1 MVDMDAKL
9 IMQLRQMTGA
19 GVLDAQRAL
28 AESNGNVDAAA
39 EALRK
44 KGQAKA
50 ASRTDRTTREGMVGH
65 YIHAT
70 GKVGALVE
78 VACETD
84 FVARSEEFRSLVH
97 DLAMHVTA
105 SSPLYL
111 APEDV
116 PPEVLA
122 KEREIAGAEAA
133 GSGKPANVIEKIVEG
148 KLAKYYA
155 DTCLLKQPFIKDED
169 VTVAERI
176 QQVIAKTGENIQ
188 VRRFCRF
195 AL

>member
-1 MVDMDAKL
+1 MDAKT

-19 GVLDAQRAL
+19 GVLDAQKAL
-28 AESNGNVDAAA
+28 AASNGNLEAAA
-39 EALRK
+39 ETLRK

-50 ASRTDRTTREGMVGH
+50 ASRSERTTREGLVGH

-84 FVARSEEFRSLVH
+84 FVARSEEFTTLVH
-97 DLAMHVTA
+97 DLAMHITA
-105 SSPLYL
+105 SNPLYL

-122 KEREIAGAEAA
+122 KEKEIAAAEFA
-133 GSGKPANVIEKIVEG
+133 GSGKPAAVIEKITEG

-169 VTVAERI
+169 ITVADRI

>member
-1 MVDMDAKL
+1 MDAKL
-9 IMQLRQMTGA
+9 VMQLRAMTGA
-19 GVLDAQRAL
+19 GVLDAQKAL
-28 AESNGNVDAAA
+28 GASNGDIEAAA

-50 ASRTDRTTREGMVGH
+50 ASRAERATCEGMVAS
-65 YIHAT
+65 YIHAN

-84 FVARSEEFRSLVH
+84 FVARSEEFKQLVH

-111 APEDV
+111 SPEDV
-116 PPEVLA
+116 PEDVLA

-133 GSGKPANVIEKIVEG
+133 GSGKPQAIVEKIIEG
-148 KLAKYYA
+148 RIAKYFA
-155 DTCLLKQPFIKDED
+155 DTCLLQQSFIKDED
-169 VTVAERI
+169 MTVAERVR
-176 QQVIAKTGENIQ
+176 QVIAKTGENVQ

>member
-1 MVDMDAKL
+1 MDPKL
-9 IMQLRQMTGA
+9 IMTLRNATGA
-19 GVLDAQRAL
+19 GVLDAKKAL
-28 AESNGNVDAAA
+28 EECGGDVSKAA

-50 ASRTDRTTREGMVGH
+50 AARQERTTREGLVGH

-84 FVARSEEFRSLVH
+84 FVARSDEFKSLVH

-105 SSPLYL
+105 SNPLYL
-111 APEDV
+111 SLEDI

-122 KEREIAGAEAA
+122 KEKEIATAEFA
-133 GSGKPANVIEKIVEG
+133 GSGKPAAVIEKIAEG

-155 DTCLLKQPFIKDED
+155 DTCLLNQPFIKDED

-176 QQVIAKTGENIQ
+176 QQAIVKTGENIV

-195 AL
+195 EL

>member
-1 MVDMDAKL
+1 MDAKL
-9 IMQLRQMTGA
+9 IMTLRNATGA
-19 GVLDAQRAL
+19 GVLDAKKAL
-28 AESNGNVDAAA
+28 EECGGDVSKAA

-50 ASRTDRTTREGMVGH
+50 AARQERTTRDGLVGH

-84 FVARSEEFRSLVH
+84 FVARSEEFKALVH

-105 SSPLYL
+105 SNPLYL
-111 APEDV
+111 SPDDI

-122 KEREIAGAEAA
+122 KEKEIATAEFA
-133 GSGKPANVIEKIVEG
+133 GSGKTAAVIEKIAEG
-148 KLAKYYA
+148 KLTKFYA
-155 DTCLLKQPFIKDED
+155 DTCLLAQPFIKDED
-169 VTVAERI
+169 MTVADRI
-176 QQVIAKTGENIQ
+176 QQAIAKTGENI
-188 VRRFCRF
+188 VIRRFCRF
-195 AL
+195 EL

>member
-1 MVDMDAKL
+1 MDAKL
-9 IMQLRQMTGA
+9 VMQLRARTGA
-19 GVLDAQRAL
+19 GVLDAQKAL
-28 AESNGNVDAAA
+28 AESNGNLETAA
-39 EALRK
+39 ETLRK

-50 ASRTDRTTREGMVGH
+50 ASRAERETREGMVAS
-65 YIHAT
+65 YIHAN

-84 FVARSEEFRSLVH
+84 FVARSEEFKQLVH

-111 APEDV
+111 SDADV

-133 GSGKPANVIEKIVEG
+133 GSGKPAAVVEKIVEG
-148 KLAKYYA
+148 KLAKYVA
-155 DTCLLKQPFIKDED
+155 DTCLLAQSFIKDED
-169 VTVAERI
+169 VTVAERV

-195 AL
+195 SL

>member
-1 MVDMDAKL
+1 MDPKL
-9 IMQLRQMTGA
+9 IMTLRNATGA
-19 GVLDAQRAL
+19 GVLDAKKAL
-28 AESNGNVDAAA
+28 EECGGDVSKAA

-50 ASRTDRTTREGMVGH
+50 AARQERTTREGLVGH

-84 FVARSEEFRSLVH
+84 FVARSDEFKSLVH

-105 SSPLYL
+105 SNPLYL
-111 APEDV
+111 SPDDI

-122 KEREIAGAEAA
+122 KEKEIATAEFA
-133 GSGKPANVIEKIVEG
+133 GSGKPAAVIEKIAEG

-155 DTCLLKQPFIKDED
+155 DTCLLNQPFIKDED

-176 QQVIAKTGENIQ
+176 QQAIAKTGENIV

-195 AL
+195 SL

>member
-1 MVDMDAKL
+1 MDPKL
-9 IMQLRQMTGA
+9 IMTLRNATGA
-19 GVLDAQRAL
+19 GVLDAKKAL
-28 AESNGNVDAAA
+28 EECGGDVSKAA

-50 ASRTDRTTREGMVGH
+50 AARQERTTREGLVGH

-105 SSPLYL
+105 SNPLYL
-111 APEDV
+111 SPDDI
-116 PPEVLA
+116 PSEVLA
-122 KEREIAGAEAA
+122 KEKEIATAEFA
-133 GSGKPANVIEKIVEG
+133 GSGKPAAVIEKIAEG
-148 KLAKYYA
+148 KLAKYYT
-155 DTCLLKQPFIKDED
+155 DTCLLNQPFIKDED

-176 QQVIAKTGENIQ
+176 QQAIAKTGENIQ

-195 AL
+195 AF

>member
-1 MVDMDAKL
+1 MDAKL
-9 IMQLRQMTGA
+9 IMDLRNATGA
-19 GVLDAQRAL
+19 GVLDAKKAL
-28 AESNGNVDAAA
+28 EECGGDVSKAA

-50 ASRTDRTTREGMVGH
+50 AARQERTTREGLVGH

-84 FVARSEEFRSLVH
+84 FVARSEEFKTLVH

-105 SSPLYL
+105 SNPLYL
-111 APEDV
+111 SLEDI

-122 KEREIAGAEAA
+122 KEKEIATAEFA
-133 GSGKPANVIEKIVEG
+133 GSGKPAAVIEKIAEG

-155 DTCLLKQPFIKDED
+155 DTCLLNQPFIKDED
-169 VTVAERI
+169 VTVAECI
-176 QQVIAKTGENIQ
+176 QQAIAKTGENIQ
-188 VRRFCRF
+188 VRRFVRF

>member
-1 MVDMDAKL
+1 MDPKL
-9 IMQLRQMTGA
+9 IMTLRNATGA
-19 GVLDAQRAL
+19 GVLDAKKAL
-28 AESNGNVDAAA
+28 EECGGDVAKAAD
-39 EALRK
+39 ALRK

-50 ASRTDRTTREGMVGH
+50 ASRSERTTREGLVGH

-70 GKVGALVE
+70 GKVGALIE

-84 FVARSEEFRSLVH
+84 FVARSDEFKSLVH

-105 SSPLYL
+105 SNPLYL
-111 APEDV
+111 SESDI

-122 KEREIAGAEAA
+122 KEKEIATAEFV
-133 GSGKPANVIEKIVEG
+133 GSGKPQAVIEKIAEG

-155 DTCLLKQPFIKDED
+155 DTCLLKQAFIKDED
-169 VTVAERI
+169 LTVADRI
-176 QQVIAKTGENIQ
+176 QQAIAKTGENIQ

>member
-1 MVDMDAKL
+1 MDAK
-9 IMQLRQMTGA
+9 IVMQLRQMTGA
-19 GVLDAQRAL
+19 GVLDAQKAL
-28 AESNGNVDAAA
+28 AESSGNLEAAA
-39 EALRK
+39 ETLRK

-50 ASRTDRTTREGMVGH
+50 ASRSERITREGLVGH

-84 FVARSEEFRSLVH
+84 FVARSEEFKTLVH

-105 SSPLYL
+105 SNPLYL
-111 APEDV
+111 SPDEA
-116 PPEVLA
+116 PPEVIA
-122 KEREIAGAEAA
+122 KEKEIAGAEAA

-155 DTCLLKQPFIKDED
+155 DTCLLAQPFIKDED
-169 VTVAERI
+169 ITVAERI
-176 QQVIAKTGENIQ
+176 QQSIAKTGENIQ

>member
-1 MVDMDAKL
+1 MDAKT
-9 IMQLRQMTGA
+9 IMQLRELTGA
-19 GVLDAQRAL
+19 GVLDAKGAL
-28 AESNGNVDAAA
+28 EECGGDVARAA

-50 ASRTDRTTREGMVGH
+50 ASRTARATREGLVGH

-84 FVARSEEFRSLVH
+84 FVARSEEFKALVH

-105 SSPLYL
+105 SNPLYL

-133 GSGKPANVIEKIVEG
+133 GSGKPANVIGKIVEG
-148 KLAKYYA
+148 KLAKYYT
-155 DTCLLKQPFIKDED
+155 DTCLLTQSFIKDED
-169 VTVAERI
+169 LTVADRI
-176 QQVIAKTGENIQ
+176 QQAIAKTGENIQ

>member
-1 MVDMDAKL
+1 MDAKT
-9 IMQLRQMTGA
+9 IMQLRELTGA
-19 GVLDAQRAL
+19 GVLDAQKAL
-28 AESNGNVDAAA
+28 EECGGDVARAA

-50 ASRTDRTTREGMVGH
+50 ASRTERATREGLVGH

-84 FVARSEEFRSLVH
+84 FVARSEEFKALVH

-105 SSPLYL
+105 SNPLYVS
-111 APEDV
+111 PEDV
-116 PPEVLA
+116 PQEVLA
-122 KEREIAGAEAA
+122 KEKEIAAAEFA

-148 KLAKYYA
+148 KLTKYYA
-155 DTCLLKQPFIKDED
+155 DTCLLKQSFIKDED
-169 VTVAERI
+169 ITVAERI
-176 QQVIAKTGENIQ
+176 QQAIAKTGENIQ